1 VSGKLQ
7 RLVLTFKEE
16 GVEIRTLYRSK
27 DCPNPGTKGRVR
39 EATGL
44 ARSGLTAALEALDA
58 GGAEDLG
65 SSGYEVRE
73 DTIGVDVAR
82 RKGA

>member
-1 VSGKLQ
+1 MSLQ
-7 RLVLTFKEE
+7 RLVITFKPE
-16 GVEIRTLYRSK
+16 GVEVRTLYRK
-27 DCPNPGTKGRVR
+27 KNGPNPGTKGRVR

-44 ARSGLTAALEALDA
+44 ARSGLTAALEALGA

-82 RKGA
+82 KKGA

>member
-1 VSGKLQ
+1 MSGKFQ

-27 DCPNPGTKGRVR
+27 DGPNPGTRGRVR

-44 ARSGLTAALEALDA
+44 AGSGLTAALEALDS

-82 RKGA
+82 KKGA